1 MADINIDLSVGDI
14 YSSMSSREINEL
26 IEILKEDGRINN
38 NYINKEGTSSNME
51 MEWEEICFK
60 LLEKRLLMSN
70 KDEEIIRSISNKY

>member
-1 MADINIDLSVGDI
+1 MADINIDLSIGDI
-14 YSSMSSREINEL
+14 YSSMNSREINEL
-26 IEILKEDGRINN
+26 IEMLEQDGHINN
-38 NYINKEGTSSNME
+38 RCINKEGTSSNME